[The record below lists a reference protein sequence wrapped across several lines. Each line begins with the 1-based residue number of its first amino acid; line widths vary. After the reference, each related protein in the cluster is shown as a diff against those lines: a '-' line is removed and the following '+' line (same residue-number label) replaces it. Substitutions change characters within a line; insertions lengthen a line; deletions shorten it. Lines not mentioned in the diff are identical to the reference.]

1 MPDSLLLFTFSPIQ
15 SFIAEA
21 RRAQDLYIGSRILS
35 KLAEAA
41 GEAIGKDNLVYPAAK
56 HHDAPNLLVALIP
69 ENQINSILAK
79 IEEMMNETWNKYIRN
94 ARQSMR
100 DLAVPVDDT
109 WEKIWKRQTKPFWQ
123 VYWVTARIENN
134 DYKAAYIKARTM
146 LDAVKRSRLFDA
158 GEAESGRKDSL
169 SGKRAALHTKE
180 YPDARKYW
188 AHVTDP
194 VTTKINASKVR
205 PFGKEML
212 DAIGAV
218 KRFSVKEPFLSTSSI
233 AAAEYLDRV
242 KANAPKALE
251 GFRNTLREQF
261 SGDNKIFE
269 PRDKSDPDWLF
280 DGDLLYMET
289 LTPNRLKDDYGV
301 QADKAKLDGCRKKLD
316 EIYRASLLANPKEK
330 LGEPPKYY
338 AILLMDGDNM
348 RKHID
353 DLLDGNDP
361 KTAHENFS
369 KAIGH
374 FSDRAPS
381 IITREFLIYNGGDDV
396 LCALPLVLAV
406 PIAQQLTETFKE
418 ITGNTASVGIAITH
432 HQSPL
437 DAALDA
443 AREAEH
449 ETKHIEGKNSLCVH
463 ALKRSG
469 ETLKVLSGWD
479 GVKRNFNALVSMFKA
494 DELSSRFAYDTKQSA
509 YAIPV
514 GGEMWQAELKRL
526 ISRHRDDKTGPDPV
540 TLSGQLNQWT
550 ESLPNQ
556 SAEELANWLILAR
569 FIAQG
574 GGE

>member
-15 SFIAEA
+15 SFITEA
-21 RRAQDLYIGSRILS
+21 RRAQDLFVGSRILS

-56 HHDAPNLLVALIP
+56 HHDSPNMLVAYIP
-69 ENQINSILAK
+69 NDEIKPIVAK
-79 IEEMMNETWNKYIRN
+79 INERMEDTWGNYVRN
-94 ARQSMR
+94 ARKSIG
-100 DLAVPVDDT
+100 DLGVPTDVT
-109 WEKIWKRQTKPFWQ
+109 WDKIWEEQTQPFWQ
-123 VYWVTARIENN
+123 VFWVTARIENN

-251 GFRNTLREQF
+251 GYRNTLREQF

-269 PRDKSDPDWLF
+269 PRDKSDPDWPF

-316 EIYRASLLANPKEK
+316 EIYRASLLAKPKVK

-338 AILLMDGDNM
+338 AILKLDGDDM

-369 KAIGH
+369 KSIGN
-374 FSDRAPS
+374 FSNLAPS

-396 LCALPLVLAV
+396 LCALPLVYAI
-406 PIAQQLTETFKE
+406 PIAQKLAETFKE
-418 ITGNTASVGIAITH
+418 MTGNTASAGIAIVH

-449 ETKHIEGKNSLCVH
+449 GAKRMNGKNALCVH

-479 GVKRNFNALVSMFKA
+479 GVKGNFNALVSMFKA

-509 YAIPV
+509 YAIPA

-526 ISRHRDDKTGPDPV
+526 IGRHRDDKTGPNPAA
-540 TLSGQLNQWT
+540 LSEQLNLWT
-550 ESLPNQ
+550 KALPAH
-556 SAEELANWLILAR
+556 STVELSDWLILAR